1 MEETIETTRTST
13 AKNIVKFVVGR
24 SVSGVVVTV
33 LHNNCPVEGKA
44 QKAQLYIGAYVV
56 GSMVADAAV
65 DHVITEIDRIRGL
78 VRELKA
84 SRKESK
90 EQA

>member
-1 MEETIETTRTST
+1 
-13 AKNIVKFVVGR
+13 
-24 SVSGVVVTV
+24 
-33 LHNNCPVEGKA
+33 
-44 QKAQLYIGAYVV
+44 
-56 GSMVADAAV
+56 MVADAAV